1 MKSENLGKLE
11 KKSSNKFLNIIS
23 LIGPGLI
30 TAAVVMGPG
39 SITVSSK
46 AGATMGYSI
55 LWTVV
60 VAAIMMAMFSKMGS
74 TIGLMSKQSFLQTVA
89 SKYGRIVSIII
100 GLGGFFIIAGF
111 QTGNNI
117 GVGLA
122 FSTMFGGSLGLWAS
136 MFTIVALIFMW
147 GFSNLYRILEKVMTF
162 LVFIMIIMFFGN
174 LLAIKPDL
182 GQLAKGFIP
191 SKPEIFGLVVSI
203 SATTF
208 SVAAAAFQAYSVR
221 AKGWTKDD
229 LKEGIKSSNIGIAI
243 LALISMVIMIT
254 AATVLKPAGV
264 EVNSAIDMAMQL
276 EPLLGPLAK
285 WMFLL
290 GFWSAA
296 FSSFIVNAMIGGTL
310 LADGL
315 GLGNSMESK
324 WAKIFASFV
333 MVLGTVAAIVFGQNP
348 IQLLVLAQG
357 TTIFAVPMIAIV
369 MLLLSND
376 KELMQEYRNKT
387 LTNVISVLAIIW
399 LIYLSYNQLMTFI
412 R

>member
-1 MKSENLGKLE
+1 
-11 KKSSNKFLNIIS
+11 
-23 LIGPGLI
+23 
-30 TAAVVMGPG
+30 
-39 SITVSSK
+39 
-46 AGATMGYSI
+46 
-55 LWTVV
+55 
-60 VAAIMMAMFSKMGS
+60 
-74 TIGLMSKQSFLQTVA
+74 
-89 SKYGRIVSIII
+89 
-100 GLGGFFIIAGF
+100 
-111 QTGNNI
+111 
-117 GVGLA
+117 
-122 FSTMFGGSLGLWAS
+122 
-136 MFTIVALIFMW
+136 
-147 GFSNLYRILEKVMTF
+147 
-162 LVFIMIIMFFGN
+162 
-174 LLAIKPDL
+174 
-182 GQLAKGFIP
+182 
-191 SKPEIFGLVVSI
+191 
-203 SATTF
+203 
-208 SVAAAAFQAYSVR
+208 
-221 AKGWTKDD
+221 
-229 LKEGIKSSNIGIAI
+229 
-243 LALISMVIMIT
+243 MVIMIT

-315 GLGNSMESK
+315 GLGDSMESK